1 MKTSLKREL
10 LDHGAT
16 VVGIAG
22 LRGYLSGEIAHLDRA
37 VSIGVDRKL
46 NEDTLALLTKLQKR
60 TVRFLKAR
68 GHRTLAIPPDS
79 DRRKGTFISK
89 LYSLFNHKMAATSAG
104 LGWIGKNGLLI
115 SPEHG
120 PRLSLATVLTDA
132 PMRPDVPIEHCLC
145 GECVLCIE
153 HCPSQAITGAK
164 WSRSSPFTEL
174 VSPGACRSHKTSKRQ
189 TAGKPNCGLCI
200 NICPYGRRLGTE
212 AITRQNKQDITA
224 KAQRTQR

>member
-22 LRGYLSGEIAHLDRA
+22 LRGYLSGEIAHLNCA
-37 VSIGVDRKL
+37 ISIGVDRRL
-46 NEDTLALLTKLQKR
+46 NEDTLSLLMKLQKR

-79 DRRKGTFISK
+79 DRKKGTFISK

-115 SPEHG
+115 NHGHG

-132 PMRPDVPIEHCLC
+132 RIRPDDPIEHSLC
-145 GECVLCIE
+145 GDCMLCVE
-153 HCPSQAITGAK
+153 HCPSQAITGAV
-164 WSRSSPFTEL
+164 WSRSAPFAEL
-174 VSPGACRSHKTSKRQ
+174 VRLTACRSHKETKRL
-189 TAGKPNCGLCI
+189 TEGKPNCGLCI
-200 NICPYGRRLGTE
+200 NICPHGRD
-212 AITRQNKQDITA
+212 KH
-224 KAQRTQR
+224 